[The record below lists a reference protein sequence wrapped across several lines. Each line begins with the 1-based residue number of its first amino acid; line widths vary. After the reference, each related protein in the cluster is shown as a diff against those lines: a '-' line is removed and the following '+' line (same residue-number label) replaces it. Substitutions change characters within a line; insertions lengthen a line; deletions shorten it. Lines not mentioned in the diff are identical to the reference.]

1 MVSIGTGHWL
11 VSLHLEDGNKSTFIK
26 PRVNEKSKIVLK
38 TIVMECVINQH
49 TKAESNQYI

>member
-1 MVSIGTGHWL
+1 